1 MLIYEDITQKILSI
15 CFEVSNELGAG
26 FLESIYKKSML
37 IALHQHGLKT
47 QSEAP
52 IKVWFRGSMVGLFYV
67 DITVEDLVVVE
78 VKAFKAL
85 LPEHDAQLLNYLKAS
100 NFKVGLIVNFGKS
113 KIEWRRLIL

>member
-1 MLIYEDITQKILSI
+1 MLIHEDITQKILGI
-15 CFEVSNELGAG
+15 CFEVSNELGTG

-47 QSEAP
+47 DSEAAA
-52 IKVWFRGSMVGLFYV
+52 KVWFRGSMVGLFYV
-67 DITVEDLVVVE
+67 DVIVEDLVIVE
-78 VKAFKAL
+78 IKAVKAL
-85 LPEHDAQLLNYLKAS
+85 LPEHDAQLLNYLKAT